1 MFEDILFIDVLNK
14 NGLTYFNDNEDE
26 LDSISTDAN
35 MELAFLED
43 YNSINEIIE
52 YIENTDHDAIIFK
65 FEKSKGLLV
74 DKLTSEILK
83 ITDKRV
89 IWFCEQ
95 LKKSCYIEIENK
107 NVPIFNSTAKL
118 NEYLSNISLKL
129 GSIEKEKIH
138 NLFLNHNEYPGLYK
152 TAMSN
157 GYFAYE
163 TGVYNFLDADMSLK
177 HIKTDN
183 SIDLPSV
190 LDNLDVNIN
199 SAFFIETNA
208 YDHNIYS
215 KANDMDKF
223 VSHLHQITKD
233 TIYLDNS
240 KKTIKSER
248 CSFLEYVNLCKA
260 DKLDEN
266 KIYVTSLSSPEDINA
281 FKEELNEFG
290 KTGKMLPPQFYLQ
303 DECRWIGKC
312 SINMSKR
319 LNIVNEKLKTCNDTD
334 ESIYDLYDD
343 NFTRL
348 AKINR
353 KKSQS
358 EIQRKCSDCKY
369 KKSCS
374 KCICLPRNMTE
385 ESFCKLVNDYP
396 YVTEYVYKKNF
407 KLLLL
412 MSSAKFMKKINDIQ
426 ISSQVCPILY
436 EEKTKEY
443 DTSKMIYLFR
453 LKNQF
458 FMYNLKNNQI
468 IKVDE
473 KLAFILEGYSQSRQ
487 MQDIILNFKEKYGI
501 DDICAKNTV
510 EQGIFMLKNM
520 GIKV

>member
-1 MFEDILFIDVLNK
+1 M
-14 NGLTYFNDNEDE
+14 
-26 LDSISTDAN
+26 
-35 MELAFLED
+35 
-43 YNSINEIIE
+43 
-52 YIENTDHDAIIFK
+52 
-65 FEKSKGLLV
+65 KSRRGLLV

-83 ITDKRV
+83 ITDKKI

-107 NVPIFNSTAKL
+107 DVPIFNSAAKL
-118 NEYLSNISLKL
+118 NEYLSSVSLKL
-129 GSIEKEKIH
+129 SAIEKEEIY
-138 NLFLNHNEYPGLYK
+138 NLFLNHNEYTGLYK

-183 SIDLPSV
+183 SIDLPDA
-190 LDNLDVNIN
+190 LDNLNVNIN
-199 SAFFIETNA
+199 SAFFVETKD
-208 YDHNIYS
+208 YYHNLYG
-215 KANDMDKF
+215 KANETDNF

-240 KKTIKSER
+240 GETIKSER
-248 CSFLEYVNLCKA
+248 CSFLEYINLCKT

-266 KIYVTSLSSPEDINA
+266 KIYVTSLSSLDDINA

-290 KTGKMLPPQFYLQ
+290 KTGTMLPPQFYLQ
-303 DECRWIGKC
+303 DECRWLGKC

-319 LNIVNEKLKTCNDTD
+319 LNIVNGRLKICNDTD
-334 ESIYDLYDD
+334 ESIYDLHDD

-385 ESFCKLVNDYP
+385 ENFCELVNDYP
-396 YVTEYVYKKNF
+396 YVTKYIYKKNF

-412 MSSAKFMKKINDIQ
+412 MSSSKFMKKINDIK
-426 ISSQVCPILY
+426 ISSQVSPILY
-436 EEKTKEY
+436 GEKAKAY
-443 DTSKMIYLFR
+443 DTSKIIYLFR

-458 FMYNLKNNQI
+458 FMYNLKNSQI

-487 MQDIILNFKEKYGI
+487 AQDIILKFKEKYGI

-510 EQGIFMLKNM
+510 EHGIFMLKNM
-520 GIKV
+520 GIRV